1 MILYNEP
8 FVTYYVREAEMSVQM
23 NIKRQ
28 PVIQRRYLT
37 IDLQCCTVIL
47 SGEQITLYPKEFD
60 VLYLL
65 AQYPGWVLSPE
76 QIYGAVW
83 KECVAGCEHVVYNVI
98 CQLRKKLKNPDLIQ
112 TVVGRGYRFV
122 GQEKRQR

>member
-1 MILYNEP
+1 
-8 FVTYYVREAEMSVQM
+8 MSVQM

-28 PVIQRRYLT
+28 PVIQRGCLT
-37 IDLQCCTVIL
+37 IDSQRYTVVL
-47 SGEQITLYPKEFD
+47 AGEGIDLYPKEFD

-65 AQYPGWVLSPE
+65 VQYPGWVLSPE

-83 KECVAGCEHVVYNVI
+83 KESVAGCEHVVYNVI
-98 CQLRKKLKNPDLIQ
+98 CQLRKKLKTPDLIQ

-122 GQEKRQR
+122 G

>member
-98 CQLRKKLKNPDLIQ
+98 CQLRRKLKNPDMIQ
-112 TVVGRGYRFV
+112 TVIGRGYKFV
-122 GQEKRQR
+122 G

>member
-1 MILYNEP
+1 
-8 FVTYYVREAEMSVQM
+8 M
-23 NIKRQ
+23 NIKQQ
-28 PVIQRRYLT
+28 PVIRRGCLT
-37 IDLQCCTVIL
+37 IDSQRYTVVL
-47 SGEQITLYPKEFD
+47 AGEEIDLYPKEFD
-60 VLYLL
+60 VLFLL

-122 GQEKRQR
+122 E

>member
-28 PVIQRRYLT
+28 PVIQRRYLPLT
-37 IDLQCCTVIL
+37 LQCCTVIL

-122 GQEKRQR
+122 E

>member
-1 MILYNEP
+1 
-8 FVTYYVREAEMSVQM
+8 MSVQM

-76 QIYGAVW
+76 QIYETVW
-83 KECVAGCEHVVYNVI
+83 QGDMAGCEHVVYNVI
-98 CQLRKKLKNPDLIQ
+98 CQIRRKLKNPDMIQ
-112 TVVGRGYRFV
+112 TVVGKGYKFV
-122 GQEKRQR
+122 G

>member
-1 MILYNEP
+1 
-8 FVTYYVREAEMSVQM
+8 MSVQM

-76 QIYGAVW
+76 QIYGTVW

-122 GQEKRQR
+122 E

>member
-83 KECVAGCEHVVYNVI
+83 KEWVAGCEHVVYNVI
-98 CQLRKKLKNPDLIQ
+98 CQLRRKLKNPDMIQ
-112 TVVGRGYRFV
+112 TVIGRGYKFV
-122 GQEKRQR
+122 G